1 MNLHEVNGQVGKGLP
16 RHRIG
21 RGTGSGWGTTAGRG
35 YNGALCRSGYK
46 ARWYREGGQMPMM
59 RRIPKR
65 GFNNKA
71 FGNVWAFVNLYALN
85 TFDEGTVVTAELLLE
100 KGLIPKVR
108 SGLKVLGVGTL
119 EKKLTVKATR
129 VSASAKA
136 AIEGKGGT
144 IELLKAE
151 GDESKRDWQKKRNQ
165 GKRTV
170 RRNDASS
177 RAAAA
182 KAKKAPAAGKP
193 KK

>member
-1 MNLHEVNGQVGKGLP
+1 MNLHEVNGQVAKGLP

-21 RGTGSGWGTTAGRG
+21 RGTGSGWGTTSGRG
-35 YNGALCRSGYK
+35 MNGALCRSGYK

-85 TFDEGTVVTAELLLE
+85 AFDEGTVVTAELLLE

-151 GDESKRDWQKKRNQ
+151 GDESKRDWQKKRNK

-170 RRNDASS
+170 RRDEATS

-182 KAKKAPAAGKP
+182 KGKKAPAGKP

>member
-1 MNLHEVNGQVGKGLP
+1 VNLHEVNGQVAKGLP

-85 TFDEGTVVTAELLLE
+85 TFDEGTVITAELLLE

-170 RRNDASS
+170 RRNEATG

-182 KAKKAPAAGKP
+182 KGKKAPAGKP

>member
-1 MNLHEVNGQVGKGLP
+1 MNLHEVNGQVSKGLP

-85 TFDEGTVVTAELLLE
+85 SFDEGTVVTAELLLE